1 MHRQTSSVA
10 DFGGAADQS
19 QTHELES
26 RGWDCTERRYVVRH
40 QGTIRTA
47 HYFYGRSIWQSGPF
61 ATPFM
66 LRPPTH
72 ALAVAS
78 TTTLFRR
85 SIPPVAGMGWD
96 AHKDGGGWAR
106 PRSHGNGQSQTHTDD
121 MATCDGPLGLLF
133 LGRAMNAP
141 SQYGL
146 HRGLLCVASRLLM
159 LGRIRFGVFHRQG
172 DMGSVHEENV
182 TSRPGMTAGCA
193 ATDDHQPDNHG
204 DPTSSLEPSPRHGS

>member
-1 MHRQTSSVA
+1 MGLYGAPLRSSSPRYHTHCALLPTVGQFGSRARSRHPSCCDRQLTPSPCLSTPPSSGLA
-10 DFGGAADQS
+10 HPSA
-19 QTHELES
+19 
-26 RGWDCTERRYVVRH
+26 RP
-40 QGTIRTA
+40 IR
-47 HYFYGRSIWQSGPF
+47 S
-61 ATPFM
+61 
-66 LRPPTH
+66 
-72 ALAVAS
+72 AS

-141 SQYGL
+141 FQYGL

-172 DMGSVHEENV
+172 GLGSVHEENV